1 MDHVVEQQNNVS
13 FGQERSAGGQ
23 LLAATQI
30 NKKSEKSRSPQSSL
44 DLNKDLISKVDSKQS
59 ISHNSDRPRSP
70 KLMQT
75 VPLPEDDE

>member
-44 DLNKDLISKVDSKQS
+44 DLNKDLISKVDSK
-59 ISHNSDRPRSP
+59 
-70 KLMQT
+70 
-75 VPLPEDDE
+75 